1 MWLTIVVVLLLVTL
15 LILIQTSSFQ
25 TYLAQ
30 KTAAYMSDEWGTKV
44 QIDAVELHFFKTAEL
59 KGVYVEDKNKDT
71 LISSG
76 NILVEINDFSYSLK
90 KLDLKNIT
98 LANTTAKLITQ
109 KGDSVMNFQF
119 IVDYFDTGKTEKD
132 TISSPWEVK
141 FNELTL
147 DHVNFLMRNN
157 NKDTKVSQTIN
168 FNNLRADNISGK
180 FSQIQFQNDTILVA
194 LSNLRFT
201 EQSGFSLTNLS
212 SKVKVSSKGV
222 YCDYLDIVTPG
233 TVIRGYVRFKHDNWD
248 AYSDFLNGVNMDVL
262 LKPKSKIYLKDV
274 AAFTEELAGLTDTIK
289 FSGKIKGPVADL
301 SLLDFKLKLKKHTEF
316 VGDLTISGL
325 PDFNNSYLHF
335 DTKKLSTSYDD
346 LTQFP
351 NYPFKEN
358 KKLGIPSQLKT
369 LGIIQYSGKF
379 DGLINDFNVYGNV
392 RTAVGSVI
400 ADVGIKTGKK
410 PDDLEYHGKIKTNNF
425 NPGLLTG
432 VPGMYGLNSDLKIKG
447 KGVNIDKIDASMD
460 GVVRNFH
467 FNGYDYTNVKVDGT
481 FFQKSFN
488 GLVVSTDPNADFD
501 FNGTVNFTNKVP
513 ELDFISTVNKLNLKK
528 LNFTK
533 QDAEFSTQILINL
546 KGDNANNLTGT
557 VNFDNTFYKD
567 SIKTYKIS
575 TFDLN
580 LKQDEI
586 DKSLKLTSNYFNVD
600 VDGKFNITDLPMAF
614 QQTMHTYYPT
624 FVPALKG
631 KTVYKDA
638 FKFKVTV
645 KKFDVIRELFVP
657 NMMISPNTQIAGDFD
672 AANNLINFNLK
683 SPEIEASGIKFK
695 DNVIE
700 SYSKNN
706 KINLVFKGAYIQLT
720 DSLRLDNYFSYF
732 VSKDLDTKY
741 NFEWDDK
748 QNPKTAGKFNGT
760 VSFANNRALFKY
772 NEISLRTKDSIW
784 KMTTSNPTIIDSAG
798 NITIN
803 PLKFENQAQS
813 IYISGTF
820 SDKSSDSLNFLTT
833 DLVLDQFNPLLRRF
847 GLKMNGEMDS
857 RIKLQN
863 TEKHITLNSL
873 VDLTKFKF
881 NDNLIGEMHVKT
893 DYITLEQRLQ
903 LDGYTTLGIGTGF
916 GVQKNLAFKG
926 NYFFDKRAETID
938 LDFSAN
944 PLNLKLINPLM
955 EGILNVKK
963 GFVFGGGKIHGN
975 PDKVLI
981 DGELKLTDSEIKI
994 DFTNVTYK
1002 MVGKIEIM
1010 PDQIRFSDILM
1021 TQIDPNVDK
1030 LIANNQ
1036 KAVPQGTINGNLF
1049 HSNFKKMQL
1058 DYDVTFKNMLAMN
1071 TTERENKDFYGRVY
1085 ASGNVGLYG
1094 FLNDIHMEVKLATR
1108 KNSKFILPLDGP
1120 EEIAENDFIKF
1131 VKKDTIKTEEKKALT
1146 GFNLDLNVVATPDAT
1161 TQIIFDKAA
1170 GDAINVYGNGDIR
1183 MTINTLGKFDMFG
1196 DYIISGGDYNFNL
1209 QNVISK
1215 KFEIDEGSTIVWS
1228 GDPYNGDIDITA
1240 SYRQRASIAPFIPDP
1255 ATASQFKS
1263 RTPAACKLI
1272 MRNTLLKP
1280 DISFELEFPSIS
1292 DNIRSQI
1299 SSVLADEAELNRQVF
1314 SFLIFRSF
1322 IPPVIY
1328 GTTSG
1333 GVTAGNA
1340 AASTGSELLSS
1351 KVNGVLDG
1359 IFGNFDQNLNVGVN
1373 YRPGSQSNK
1382 DEVLVNVNRNFLD
1395 DKLSVD
1401 GNFGSGSSSATSSGR
1416 NFIGDVN
1423 VEYKLS
1429 SDGRYK
1435 LKGFNKTNDN
1445 TQMLTSGGLYTQG
1458 LGFFFR
1464 EEFDTWNDLYKRYT
1478 NKMKR
1483 MTKKNKPTEEK
1494 KPNENS

>member
-1 MWLTIVVVLLLVTL
+1 MWLTIVVVLLLATL
-15 LILIQTSSFQ
+15 LILIQTPSFQ

-30 KTAAYMSDEWGTKV
+30 KVAAYMSDEWGTV
-44 QIDAVELHFFKTAEL
+44 VRVDAVELHFFRTAEL
-59 KGVYVEDKNKDT
+59 KGVYVEDKQKDT
-71 LISSG
+71 LISG
-76 NILVEINDFSYSLK
+76 GRILVEINELDFNLK

-98 LANTTAKLITQ
+98 LSNTTAKLVTQ
-109 KGDSVMNFQF
+109 KNDSTMNFQF
-119 IVDYFDTGKTEKD
+119 IVDYFDTGKKQD
-132 TISSPWEVK
+132 TVVSPWEVK

-147 DHVNFLMRNN
+147 DHVNFSLRNN
-157 NKDTKVSQTIN
+157 NKDTKVSETIN
-168 FNNLRADNISGK
+168 FNNLRADDISGK
-180 FSQIQFQNDTILVA
+180 FSQIQFQKDTILVA
-194 LSNLRFT
+194 LSNLRFR
-201 EQSGFSLTNLS
+201 EQSGFVLTNLS
-212 SKVKVSSKGV
+212 SKIKVSEKGV
-222 YCDYLDIVTPG
+222 YADYLDIVTPG
-233 TVIRGYVRFKHDNWD
+233 TVIRGQIHFKHDNWN
-248 AYSDFLNGVNMDVL
+248 AYNDFVNNVTMDVL
-262 LKPKSKIYLKDV
+262 LKPKSKVHLKDV
-274 AAFTEELAGLTDTIK
+274 ASFTEELAGLNDTIK
-289 FSGKIKGPVADL
+289 LSGKVKGPVADM
-301 SLLDFKLKLKKHTEF
+301 SLLDFKLTMKKHTEF
-316 VGDLTISGL
+316 IGDLTISGL

-335 DTKKLSTSYDD
+335 DTKKLSTSYAD
-346 LTQFP
+346 LVQIP
-351 NYPFKEN
+351 NYPFKDN
-358 KKLGIPSQLKT
+358 VKLPIPPQLQKLGI
-369 LGIIQYSGKF
+369 INYSGKF
-379 DGLINDFNVYGNV
+379 DGLINDFNVYGNIQ
-392 RTAVGSVI
+392 TAIGSVV

-410 PDDLEYHGKIKTNNF
+410 PDDLEYHGKIRTTNF
-425 NPGLLTG
+425 NIGALAGMPGL
-432 VPGMYGLNSDLKIKG
+432 YGFNSDMKIKG
-447 KGVNIDKIDASMD
+447 KGVNVDKIDASLD
-460 GVVRNFH
+460 GIVKNLH

-501 FNGTVNFTNKVP
+501 FNGTINFTNKVP

-533 QDAEFSTQILINL
+533 QAAEFSTQILINL
-546 KGDNANNLTGT
+546 KGNDPNNLTGT
-557 VNFDNTFYKD
+557 INFDNTIYKD
-567 SIKTYKIS
+567 SAKTHKIS

-586 DKSLKLTSNYFNVD
+586 DKSLKLTSNYFNID
-600 VDGKFNITDLPMAF
+600 VDGRFNLTDLPMAF

-624 FVPALKG
+624 FVPANKG
-631 KTVYKDA
+631 KTLYKDA
-638 FKFKVTV
+638 FKFKIAI
-645 KKFDVIRELFVP
+645 KKFDIIRELFAP
-657 NMMISPNTQIAGDFD
+657 TLMISPNTQIAGDFD
-672 AANNLINFNLK
+672 AGTNIINFNLR
-683 SPEIEASGIKFK
+683 SPEIEAAKIKFK

-748 QNPKTAGKFNGT
+748 QTPKSSGKFNGT
-760 VSFANNRALFKY
+760 VSFANNKALFKY
-772 NEISLRTKDSIW
+772 NEITVRVNDSAW

-798 NITIN
+798 NVTIN
-803 PLKFENQAQS
+803 PLKFENLDQS
-813 IYISGTF
+813 IYISGTY
-820 SDKSSDSLNFLTT
+820 SDKSSDSLNFVTT

-847 GLKMNGEMDS
+847 GLKLNGEMNS

-893 DYITLEQRLQ
+893 DYITMEQRLQ

-916 GVQKNLAFKG
+916 GIQKNLAFKG
-926 NYFFDKRAETID
+926 NYFFDKREETID
-938 LDFSAN
+938 LNFTAN

-955 EGILNVKK
+955 SGIFTVNK

-975 PDKVLI
+975 ADKILI

-994 DFTNVTYK
+994 DYTNVTYK
-1002 MVGKIEIM
+1002 MAGKIEIM

-1021 TQIDPNVDK
+1021 TQIDPNLDRLVT
-1030 LIANNQ
+1030 ANS

-1058 DYDVTFKNMLAMN
+1058 DYDITFKNMLALN
-1071 TTERENKDFYGRVY
+1071 TTERQNKDFFGRVY
-1085 ASGNVGLYG
+1085 ASGNIGLYG
-1094 FLNDIHMEVKLATR
+1094 FLNDIHMEVKVTTK

-1131 VKKDTIKTEEKKALT
+1131 VKKDSIKLEEKKALT
-1146 GFNLDLNVVATPDAT
+1146 GFNLDLNVIATPDAT
-1161 TQIIFDKAA
+1161 TQIIFDKVS

-1183 MTINTLGKFDMFG
+1183 MTINTLGKFDMYG
-1196 DYIISGGDYNFNL
+1196 DYVISGGDYNFNL

-1215 KFEIDEGSTIVWS
+1215 KFEIDDGSTIVWS
-1228 GDPYNGDIDITA
+1228 GDPYNADIDITA
-1240 SYRQRASIAPFIPDP
+1240 SYRQRASIGPLINDV
-1255 ATASQFKS
+1255 TGQYKG

-1292 DNIRSQI
+1292 DNVRSQI

-1328 GTTSG
+1328 GTSGG

-1359 IFGNFDQNLNVGVN
+1359 IFGNFDQNLQVGVN
-1373 YRPGSQSNK
+1373 YRPGSQNNK

-1401 GNFGSGSSSATSSGR
+1401 GNFGSGSSTGTTR

-1429 SDGRYK
+1429 KDGRYK
-1435 LKGFNKTNDN
+1435 LKGFNRTNDN
-1445 TQMLTSGGLYTQG
+1445 TQMLTAGGLYTQG

-1483 MTKKNKPTEEK
+1483 MKKKKTTDEK
-1494 KPNENS
+1494 KPDENS